1 MIIERNMVIGNR
13 IEVKMEVQLD
23 LIDKAIMDIF
33 TEHPS
38 WHFKA
43 HQIRTILEYKHIQIN
58 HVQLTRK
65 LDFLVITTIL
75 SKNKGN
81 KVYSYYLNNF

>member
-1 MIIERNMVIGNR
+1 MLLGDR

-23 LIDKAIMDIF
+23 SLDKAIMEIF

-43 HQIRTILEYKHIQIN
+43 HQIRTILEYKNIHIN
-58 HVQLTRK
+58 HAQLTKR
-65 LDFLVITTIL
+65 LDFLAITTIL
-75 SKNKGN
+75 SKRKGN
-81 KVYSYYLNNF
+81 RVYSYYLNF